1 MIRILVVDDL
11 EALLDV
17 VKYILESNPD
27 FSVDTATSVAQA
39 LDFLEDH
46 EYDIIISDYYMPEVN
61 GLEFLK
67 QVRSRN
73 LAIPFVI
80 QTGHGDEITA
90 LEALQSGADFFL
102 EKGSEGPL
110 QYLAFTQIINLLVSR
125 HRLET
130 KFHLMAHALQE
141 ICDVSRDGL
150 LFIDAEG
157 TIQNVNASFLEITG
171 CQEDT
176 VKEVPVLDLIPDEWK
191 DGSSLSLKRLH
202 ESNAASEEFR
212 REFIRCTGDRILV
225 SIRARIVH
233 DEFGKPEGMWLIIS
247 DLSVSNDA
255 CV

>member
-39 LDFLEDH
+39 LGYLEEH

-67 QVRSRN
+67 QVRTMN
-73 LAIPFVI
+73 LSIPFVI

-102 EKGSEGPL
+102 EKGTEGPL

-125 HRLET
+125 HKMET
-130 KFHLMAHALQE
+130 KFHMTVHALQDLSDAS
-141 ICDVSRDGL
+141 CDGL
-150 LFIDAEG
+150 LFIDASG
-157 TIQNVNASFLEITG
+157 SIQNVNPEFLDMTG

-176 VKEVPVLDLIPDEWK
+176 VKEVPVYDLIPDEWK
-191 DGSSLSLKRLH
+191 NGTSLSLKRLD
-202 ESNAASEEFR
+202 ESKATSQEFK
-212 REFIRCTGDRILV
+212 REFIRCTGDRIPV

-233 DEFGKPEGMWLIIS
+233 NEIGDPEGMWLIIR
-247 DLSVSNDA
+247 DLSDSSGS

>member
-11 EALLDV
+11 KALLDV

-39 LDFLEDH
+39 LGFLDEH

-67 QVRSRN
+67 QVRSMN
-73 LAIPFVI
+73 LSIPFVI

-102 EKGSEGPL
+102 EKGTEGPL

-125 HRLET
+125 HRMET
-130 KFHLMAHALQE
+130 KFHMTAHALQDLGDAS
-141 ICDVSRDGL
+141 CDGL
-150 LFIDAEG
+150 LYVDASG
-157 TIQNVNASFLEITG
+157 AIQNVNPAFLEMTG

-176 VKEVPVLDLIPDEWK
+176 VKEVPILDLIPDEWK
-191 DGSSLSLKRLH
+191 NGTSLSLRRLD
-202 ESNAASEEFR
+202 ESKAKSEEFR
-212 REFIRCTGDRILV
+212 REFIRCTGDRIPV

-233 DEFGKPEGMWLIIS
+233 NEIGEPEGMWLIIRDMS
-247 DLSVSNDA
+247 DSSGA